1 MALELRKRE
10 HLKKRQWKIQAMLSL
25 DLRNLITPFC
35 LLKASNAFRS
45 LKKGDALEILC
56 NEQESLTSL
65 MRVIPSGSCK
75 LISVKDIEGSEPGL
89 KAQLKKISS

>member
-1 MALELRKRE
+1 MALELRKNG
-10 HLKKRQWKIQAMLSL
+10 HLKKVQWEIQAMVRL

-35 LLKASNAFRS
+35 LLKASNAFQS

-75 LISVKDIEGSEPGL
+75 LISVKNLEGSRPGL